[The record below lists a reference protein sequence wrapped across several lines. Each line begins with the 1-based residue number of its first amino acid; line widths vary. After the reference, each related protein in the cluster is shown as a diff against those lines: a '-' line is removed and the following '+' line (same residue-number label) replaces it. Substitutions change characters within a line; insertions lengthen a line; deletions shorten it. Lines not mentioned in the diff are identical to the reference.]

1 MLYRV
6 DPIVIMRSGCRNSLT
21 TMLTGLP
28 IVTLKSIGAKSGLE
42 RGITLV
48 GIYDGKILILF
59 ASYFGNRKHPAWYYN
74 LAANPQVRVDYQGI
88 EKEYTSRE
96 AEGDER
102 LKYWEIAEEYYSGYR
117 NYKKWA
123 GDREIP
129 VMVLDPID

>member
-6 DPIVIMRSGCRNSLT
+6 DPIVVRRSGGRNSLT

-28 IVTLKSIGAKSGLE
+28 VVTLKVIGAKSGVE
-42 RGITLV
+42 RIITLV
-48 GIYDGKILILF
+48 GIYDGETLILI

-74 LAANPQVRVDYQGI
+74 LAANPKVRVVYQGD
-88 EKEYTSRE
+88 EKEYTARE

-102 LKYWEIAEEYYSGYR
+102 LKYWEMAEEYYPGYR
-117 NYKKWA
+117 NYKRWA

-129 VMVLDPID
+129 VMVLDPTE